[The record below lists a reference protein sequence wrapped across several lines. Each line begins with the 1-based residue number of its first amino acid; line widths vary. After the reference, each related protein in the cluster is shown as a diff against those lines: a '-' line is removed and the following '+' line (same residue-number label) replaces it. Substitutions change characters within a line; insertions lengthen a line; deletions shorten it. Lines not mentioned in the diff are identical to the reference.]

1 MSTMQWIVS
10 EKKMEEANKNG
21 RWCVDGDADAADDAV
36 VVVIV
41 VVAVAAHPD
50 ISSDCNLT
58 MEHYICT

>member
-1 MSTMQWIVS
+1 
-10 EKKMEEANKNG
+10 MEEANKNG